1 MFCVKC
7 QTARGALLFLLFFL
21 PLLAMAQKPFEEDGE
36 ASYYGSAWHGRRTAD
51 GGIYDK
57 DAHIC
62 AHKTLP
68 FGTRIKVTNKKNG
81 KSTIVT
87 VTDRGPYGPGR
98 IVDLSNAGA
107 RDIDIITAGVAPV
120 HLEVLPPELEVSV
133 DSIMQNMQKRN
144 LLLVPLLKAQPTWRG
159 LTLFQID
166 SVAHT
171 LGQRP

>member
-1 MFCVKC
+1 MMTRK
-7 QTARGALLFLLFFL
+7 ALLILLCFL
-21 PLLAMAQKPFEEDGE
+21 PLLTMAQKPFEEDGE

-81 KSTIVT
+81 KFTIVT

-133 DSIMQNMQKRN
+133 DSIMQQMQKRN
-144 LLLVPLLKAQPTWRG
+144 LMLVPLLETQPTWRG
-159 LTLFQID
+159 LTLMQID
-166 SVAHT
+166 SLAHT
-171 LGQRP
+171 FGKRP

>member
-1 MFCVKC
+1 MNVPRF
-7 QTARGALLFLLFFL
+7 LLLLFFL
-21 PLLAMAQKPFEEDGE
+21 LSPARWYTASSQVQKPFEEDGE

-81 KSTIVT
+81 KYTIVR

-107 RDIDIITAGVAPV
+107 RDIDIIRAGVAPV
-120 HLEVLPPELEVSV
+120 HLEVLPDEIEVDV
-133 DSIMQNMQKRN
+133 DSIMRVMIEHR
-144 LLLVPLLKAQPTWRG
+144 LMLVPLLKEQPQWEIKD
-159 LTLFQID
+159 F
-166 SVAHT
+166 HF
-171 LGQRP
+171 

>member
-1 MFCVKC
+1 MKHCKLLIVRRFAV
-7 QTARGALLFLLFFL
+7 ALTVFFL
-21 PLLAMAQKPFEEDGE
+21 VLPSVVAQKTFEEDGI

-81 KSTIVT
+81 KYTIVR
-87 VTDRGPYGPGR
+87 VTDRGPFGPGR

-107 RDIDIITAGVAPV
+107 RDIDIIRDGIAPV
-120 HLEVLPPELEVSV
+120 HLEVLPDEMEVEI
-133 DSIMQNMQKRN
+133 DSLMKDMQERN
-144 LLLVPLLKAQPTWRG
+144 LLLVPILQAQPKWDLELKG
-159 LTLFQID
+159 IHF
-166 SVAHT
+166 
-171 LGQRP
+171 

>member
-1 MFCVKC
+1 MRRTVNIIIS
-7 QTARGALLFLLFFL
+7 LLWLL
-21 PLLAMAQKPFEEDGE
+21 PLTAALAQEQKPFEEDGE

-81 KSTIVT
+81 LYTIVT
-87 VTDRGPYGPGR
+87 VTDRGPFGKGR

-107 RDIDIITAGVAPV
+107 RDIDIIRAGVAPV
-120 HLEVLPPELEVSV
+120 HLEVLPDEIEIRTDTVMEKM
-133 DSIMQNMQKRN
+133 IEQK
-144 LLLVPLLKAQPTWRG
+144 LMLVPQLINKPKWEAR
-159 LTLFQID
+159 F
-166 SVAHT
+166 HF
-171 LGQRP
+171 

>member
-1 MFCVKC
+1 MTRK
-7 QTARGALLFLLFFL
+7 ALLILLWCL

-81 KSTIVT
+81 KFTIVT

-133 DSIMQNMQKRN
+133 DSIMQQMQKRN
-144 LLLVPLLKAQPTWRG
+144 LMLVPLLETQPTWRG
-159 LTLFQID
+159 LTLMQID
-166 SVAHT
+166 SLTHT
-171 LGQRP
+171 FGKRP